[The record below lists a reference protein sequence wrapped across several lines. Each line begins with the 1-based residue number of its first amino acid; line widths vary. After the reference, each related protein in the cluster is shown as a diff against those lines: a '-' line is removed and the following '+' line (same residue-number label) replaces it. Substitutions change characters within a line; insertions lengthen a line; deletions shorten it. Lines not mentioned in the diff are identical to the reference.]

1 MKSEFPSFDPCHFNE
16 YKKVFVSR
24 FGVFLKRF
32 KKTTFPR
39 RHDFY
44 HMVLFTEGCGK
55 FSIDYQ
61 TCSIRPFQFY
71 FMIPGQ
77 IHNWHFEGD
86 MDGYIINFPAQFF
99 QSFLLKTDYL
109 NQFLFFNGNVQDC
122 IIDIPEE
129 LRWTVVDLI
138 KKAISE
144 TERENKFKNDTIRV
158 LLLQLF
164 MEISNLDSRN
174 RSFSVESNKNA
185 LRQNFEKL
193 IDENY
198 LNLRLPKQYAELLH
212 ITPNHLNKLCNELNG
227 ISAGDMIRNRIILEA
242 KRLLINLKLTVTEI
256 AYKLN
261 FEDSSYFCKLFK
273 KQTGMTPNAFR
284 KHHNLPAH

>member
-1 MKSEFPSFDPCHFNE
+1 MKSEFPLLDLCHFNGHTQ
-16 YKKVFVSR
+16 VIVSR
-24 FGVFLKRF
+24 FGVFLKKF

-44 HMVLFTEGCGK
+44 HMVLFTEGSGK

-61 TCSIRPFQFY
+61 TYSIKPFQFY
-71 FMIPGQ
+71 FMTPGQ
-77 IHNWHFEGD
+77 IHDWHFEENI
-86 MDGYIINFPAQFF
+86 DGYIINFPAQFF
-99 QSFLLKTDYL
+99 QSFLLNANYL
-109 NQFLFFNGNVQDC
+109 DQFYFFNGNVQDC
-122 IIDIPEE
+122 IIQVPEE
-129 LRWTVVDLI
+129 LRWTVVELI
-138 KKAISE
+138 EKAILE
-144 TERENKFKNDTIRV
+144 TLGDNKFKNDTVRV

-164 MEISNLDSRN
+164 MEISNLDGRN
-174 RSFSVESNKNA
+174 RLSFVEPNKNA
-185 LRQNFEKL
+185 VRQNFEKL

-198 LNLRLPKQYAELLH
+198 LSLRLPKQYAELLH
-212 ITPNHLNKLCNELNG
+212 VTPNHLNKLCNEMVG

-284 KHHNLPAH
+284 KHHNLYIH